1 MEEKSTH
8 LAIAIFDEEKLAKE
22 AYKSLKRSKRKKEL
36 VFLEAA
42 IVKRD
47 EKFRLH
53 IQETGDI
60 QPGNGAAAAGLL
72 GAAIGLLAGP
82 AGVIVGAT
90 VGGMIGAAASA
101 ADSGIPDNR
110 LENIGDRLM
119 PGKTAVLALVGDD
132 DVSGVKEHLL
142 NHGAEVVS
150 EDIDPD
156 RANLGESDEEQTGIP
171 T

>member
-1 MEEKSTH
+1 MEGKSMH
-8 LAIAIFDEEKLAKE
+8 LAVAIFDDEKVAKD
-22 AYKSLKRSKRKKEL
+22 AFNSLKHGRRKKEL
-36 VFLEAA
+36 DFQEAA

-47 EKFRLH
+47 DKFRLH
-53 IQETGDI
+53 IKETGDI
-60 QPGNGAAAAGLL
+60 QPGKGAAVAGAL

-82 AGVIVGAT
+82 PGVIVGGT
-90 VGGMIGAAASA
+90 VGAMIGAAASA

-132 DVSGVKEHLL
+132 ELESVKEHLL

-156 RANLGESDEEQTGIP
+156 PPSLGDLGEN
-171 T
+171 